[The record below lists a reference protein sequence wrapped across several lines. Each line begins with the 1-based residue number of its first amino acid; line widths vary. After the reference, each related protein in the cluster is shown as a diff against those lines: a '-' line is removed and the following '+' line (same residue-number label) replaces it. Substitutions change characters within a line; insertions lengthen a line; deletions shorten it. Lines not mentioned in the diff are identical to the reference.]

1 MPISVKTP
9 GSLAR
14 LAAPLKAL
22 VRGTIEQEGGRA
34 GEIAVS
40 LADDALLRELN
51 RTWRGIDRATDVL
64 SFAYHERAGDAIDG
78 DIVISLER
86 VEQQAKRFRVTRG
99 SELARL
105 AVHGALHLAGL
116 DHHRALDRRRMRAR
130 EERAMRAGR
139 GNVRVMERLLARG
152 VRV

>member
-9 GSLAR
+9 ASLAR

-22 VRGTIEQEGGRA
+22 VRETIEQEGRRA

-40 LADDALLRELN
+40 LAPDALLRELN
-51 RTWRGIDRATDVL
+51 RTYRGIDRATDVL
-64 SFAYHERAGDAIDG
+64 SFAYHEQAGAAIAG

-86 VEQQAKRFRVTRG
+86 VEEQAKRFRVTRG
-99 SELARL
+99 AELARL
-105 AVHGALHLAGL
+105 VIHGALHLAGL
-116 DHHRALDRRRMRAR
+116 DHHRAPDRRRMRAR

-139 GNVRVMERLLARG
+139 GSVRVMERLLGRGARA
-152 VRV
+152 